1 VSEINIYNEVGI
13 SLFNELLVEKGN
25 YLTEDEIL
33 QILIKRVDYLL
44 KNDKALLVSYL
55 YRLDIP
61 QDRIASVL
69 RVTNIIPPEQSLA
82 RLILNRQ
89 IERVKTKLK
98 YKQDPIE
105 GWEF

>member
-1 VSEINIYNEVGI
+1 MSIDIYKSILNNLDENLEIGKHDVL
-13 SLFNELLVEKGN
+13 S
-25 YLTEDEIL
+25 EDEVMVIL
-33 QILIKRVDYLL
+33 VKRVEEMLE
-44 KNDKALLVSYL
+44 NDKDLLMSYL

-61 QDRIASVL
+61 QKQIMSIL
-69 RVTNIIPPEQSLA
+69 RVTNIIPPAEGLA

-89 IERVKTKLK
+89 IQRMNTKIK